1 MSYQSQ
7 SQSLPRIFNIPK
19 NQGIIKIRYFS
30 FERNEHIEELEI
42 LLTPIASKPIK
53 TVQIIFYLSR
63 NSTFEYSNGRVKKMI
78 GTFSSKQ
85 KKFPF
90 PFQKVCRSINT
101 IPTSNNNN
109 RIETK
114 NSDKIVIQLSTSLH
128 FRHRSRPLPP
138 DGRWSE
144 TTASFIWPMAPPGR
158 WSDAGLRNNVDREN
172 CLATSCAL
180 PKGSFYKS

>member
-1 MSYQSQ
+1 MYLLQS
-7 SQSLPRIFNIPK
+7 N
-19 NQGIIKIRYFS
+19 
-30 FERNEHIEELEI
+30 
-42 LLTPIASKPIK
+42 SKPVK
-53 TVQIIFYLSR
+53 TLQIIFYLSR
-63 NSTFEYSNGRVKKMI
+63 NSTFEYSNGRAKKMI

-90 PFQKVCRSINT
+90 PFQKICTDRYINT

>member
-128 FRHRSRPLPP
+128 FRHRSRALPP

>member
-1 MSYQSQ
+1 M
-7 SQSLPRIFNIPK
+7 PRIFNIPK

>member
-1 MSYQSQ
+1 MYLLQS
-7 SQSLPRIFNIPK
+7 N
-19 NQGIIKIRYFS
+19 
-30 FERNEHIEELEI
+30 
-42 LLTPIASKPIK
+42 SKPVK
-53 TVQIIFYLSR
+53 TLQIIFYLSR
-63 NSTFEYSNGRVKKMI
+63 NSTFEYSNGRAKKMI

-85 KKFPF
+85 KKFPWKLKRC
-90 PFQKVCRSINT
+90 QKVCTDRYINT

-128 FRHRSRPLPP
+128 FRHRSRALPP